1 MDFLE
6 RSLVSLRLIS
16 SLDRNRV
23 KLGGRLPPWS
33 RMASWTT
40 LSVFFFSDL
49 ARYYTSQHSCLIE
62 RHTSHCRVR
71 VSWTVTHT
79 LHAHTEVS
87 ARNVFPSTV
96 CASIHVITKAL
107 AFKSTL
113 RFRCMF
119 SSSMFQFLFF
129 FFLKTERIGLWS
141 FYKLVF
147 SVSRNFFFF
156 RKRIRV
162 LLTRVKRNSSRL
174 RRSLKLRFSRKRKE
188 NRNFRVGKNFWN

>member
-1 MDFLE
+1 M
-6 RSLVSLRLIS
+6 
-16 SLDRNRV
+16 
-23 KLGGRLPPWS
+23 
-33 RMASWTT
+33 
-40 LSVFFFSDL
+40 
-49 ARYYTSQHSCLIE
+49 
-62 RHTSHCRVR
+62 
-71 VSWTVTHT
+71 
-79 LHAHTEVS
+79 
-87 ARNVFPSTV
+87 
-96 CASIHVITKAL
+96 ITKAL

-174 RRSLKLRFSRKRKE
+174 RRSLKLRFSRKREE
-188 NRNFRVGKNFWN
+188 NRNFRGRSGEKFLKLISRRLVQILAKVNSFYGQLPYSSAHFCGLSSVLTYFRQKREEEEWRSHRAKEARSIIETRSSGFLQRHCYQWK